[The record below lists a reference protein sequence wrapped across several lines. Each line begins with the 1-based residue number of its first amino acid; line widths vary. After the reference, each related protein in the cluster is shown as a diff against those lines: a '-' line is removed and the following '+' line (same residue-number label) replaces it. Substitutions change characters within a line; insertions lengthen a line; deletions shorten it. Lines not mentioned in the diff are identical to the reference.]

1 MVKIISENI
10 AVHASF
16 VGCSFGKIPVN
27 EFHIVKRRLPNL
39 KTTFAIVSF
48 AERLY
53 NTSGKVSDA
62 PAGAIV
68 LTLKVVHTSF

>member
-1 MVKIISENI
+1 LKKEQIFNLFSLSKPLEMVKIISENI

-48 AERLY
+48 AE
-53 NTSGKVSDA
+53 
-62 PAGAIV
+62 
-68 LTLKVVHTSF
+68 